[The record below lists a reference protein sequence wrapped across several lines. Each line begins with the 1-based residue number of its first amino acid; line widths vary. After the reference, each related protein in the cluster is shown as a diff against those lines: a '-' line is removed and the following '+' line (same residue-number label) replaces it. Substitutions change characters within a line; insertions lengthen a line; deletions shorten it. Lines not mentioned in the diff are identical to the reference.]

1 MFSLHRILVPTDFSP
16 CAEQALVHAAFL
28 ARGYDA
34 ALTIAHII
42 PVAPGYPMAG
52 VKEEETEH
60 AGDVRNRLY
69 DLAKEHDLDDL
80 DVDLRVERGRDG
92 VGAGVLAAA
101 EEADADLITLGTHGR
116 QGVRRLFLG
125 SEAEEVIRGAD
136 RPVLAVRQQEAAVE
150 PSAIARLLVPVDLSE
165 HSTQALNH
173 AVELARRY
181 DADLHLLHIVQ
192 PGPNYDLPG
201 VYQGALP
208 PQTDIIDALTE
219 NAHTELDELIERAAF
234 PAERMHKDIRHGN
247 PAAEILDAAEEE
259 AVDMIALASHGRS
272 GVERFL
278 MGSVAEKV
286 IRAAPVPVFVVK
298 AYGTSLVSR
307 ES

>member
-34 ALTIAHII
+34 ALTLAHII
-42 PVAPGYPMAG
+42 PVAPGYPLAG

-60 AGDVRNRLY
+60 AEDVRSRLY

-101 EEADADLITLGTHGR
+101 KEADADLITLGTHGR

-165 HSTQALNH
+165 HSTHALDH
-173 AVELARRY
+173 AVELARHY
-181 DADLHLLHIVQ
+181 DANLHLLHIVQ
-192 PGPNYDLPG
+192 PGPSYDLPG

-219 NAHTELDELIERAAF
+219 NAHTELDERIERASL

-259 AVDMIALASHGRS
+259 DVDMIALASHGRS

-298 AYGTSLVSR
+298 AYGTSLV
-307 ES
+307 E